1 MSAGTF
7 TFVDLIYGAAKL
19 DRCVEA
25 VEDLLR
31 EWRVREADWGQ
42 LYLEFTPATPLDML
56 VVEDLAV
63 TMLINSRVAGQAAAA
78 VLRNGRSL
86 DLGAF
91 PDKPLEETTRN
102 SSCWLNAVGS

>member
-19 DRCVEA
+19 DRRVEA

-42 LYLEFTPATPLDML
+42 LYLEFK
-56 VVEDLAV
+56 
-63 TMLINSRVAGQAAAA
+63 RQ
-78 VLRNGRSL
+78 RRS
-86 DLGAF
+86 
-91 PDKPLEETTRN
+91 T
-102 SSCWLNAVGS
+102 CWLSKTWR